1 MSFLNS
7 KIIKF
12 QPILGF
18 HGSSIFDTSHF
29 CNIFVI
35 YFESRCETIL
45 NMILSCQT
53 FWFCECVQVL
63 QLRGSTF
70 NLRKKKSTVLT
81 DFSVTELLL
90 FHCDIKSYFYLQG
103 KLVKQVKMWLFV
115 LFISSESV
123 FLCQFVWSVSPAV
136 GQIQRA
142 DNSPVISCSDTQ
154 SRPGS
159 HYKETTVKFFFIL
172 FLFTGQWNHSVTR
185 TQNEPHVV
193 WKQLQW

>member
-1 MSFLNS
+1 MEAAFLTR
-7 KIIKF
+7 
-12 QPILGF
+12 L
-18 HGSSIFDTSHF
+18 T
-29 CNIFVI
+29 FVI
-35 YFESRCETIL
+35 VLWFIL
-45 NMILSCQT
+45 KADVKL
-53 FWFCECVQVL
+53 FWTWSWAVRRFGFVNVYKCCSYGAQRLTYE
-63 QLRGSTF
+63 R
-70 NLRKKKSTVLT
+70 KKSTVLT
-81 DFSVTELLL
+81 DFSVTELLF

-123 FLCQFVWSVSPAV
+123 FLCQFVWSVSPAA

-172 FLFTGQWNHSVTR
+172 FLFKGQWNHSVTR

>member
-1 MSFLNS
+1 MWNYSEHDLELSDVLVLWMCISVAVTGLNAEPT
-7 KIIKF
+7 K
-12 QPILGF
+12 
-18 HGSSIFDTSHF
+18 DT
-29 CNIFVI
+29 
-35 YFESRCETIL
+35 
-45 NMILSCQT
+45 
-53 FWFCECVQVL
+53 
-63 QLRGSTF
+63 
-70 NLRKKKSTVLT
+70 STVLT

-90 FHCDIKSYFYLQG
+90 FNCDIKSYFYLQG

-123 FLCQFVWSVSPAV
+123 FLCQFVWSVSPAA

-172 FLFTGQWNHSVTR
+172 FLFKGQWNHSVTR